1 MTSIIGDQLLG
12 TLRNWR
18 TRRKGDKKRLGLLF
32 GYILITTTPITT
44 LLMVTERRKDWVFLG
59 IGVRIYQL
67 ELDFTG
73 RFNFAGTLS

>member
-1 MTSIIGDQLLG
+1 M
-12 TLRNWR
+12 
-18 TRRKGDKKRLGLLF
+18 
-32 GYILITTTPITT
+32 PITT
-44 LLMVTERRKDWVFLG
+44 MLMTTERRKDWVFLG